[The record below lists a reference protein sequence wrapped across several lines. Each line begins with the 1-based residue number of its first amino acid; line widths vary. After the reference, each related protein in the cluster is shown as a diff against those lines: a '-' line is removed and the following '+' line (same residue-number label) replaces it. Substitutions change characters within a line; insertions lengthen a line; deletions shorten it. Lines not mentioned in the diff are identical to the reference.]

1 MHNFLKIQLIQI
13 KFRFHIFVIS
23 KTQTIFVSSKKK
35 GVLHHS
41 PLRGSNKTGG
51 LAEIERKKKKIDKQI
66 LFRKCWVVFF
76 FFKRFLLRGSHSEMD
91 SILLHEFLLKSKL
104 SVKQNKLD
112 VIRGQKCQKK
122 NKKHFVGENQ
132 AQQLGWRFFLFS
144 FEFLWI
150 FSIQKKKINGGQG

>member
-76 FFKRFLLRGSHSEMD
+76 SLKGS
-91 SILLHEFLLKSKL
+91 F
-104 SVKQNKLD
+104 
-112 VIRGQKCQKK
+112 
-122 NKKHFVGENQ
+122 
-132 AQQLGWRFFLFS
+132 
-144 FEFLWI
+144 
-150 FSIQKKKINGGQG
+150 